1 MTISQFR
8 STEPMYIVVLQGADA
23 TQRLKT
29 WARDNRQQVAVDG
42 NRMRLYEQNSLVTFQ
57 MTWRGDWSAVAIWDV
72 WNRRHIDL

>member
-1 MTISQFR
+1 
-8 STEPMYIVVLQGADA
+8 MYIVVLQGPDA
-23 TQRLKT
+23 TKRLRT
-29 WARDNRQQVAVDG
+29 WARDNHQQVSVDG